1 MKKRPLIGVTFDVRG
16 PGGYSQYPWYVLRE
30 NYCLAV
36 ANAGGIPF
44 PLIHDLNLVEDY
56 LSLIDGLLIT
66 GGEHDVDPA
75 LYGVQERHP
84 TVLVKPQRTN
94 FEMAITRAALEKNM
108 PVLGICGGQQ
118 LINVA
123 LGGTLIQHI
132 PDEHLESLDHNQG
145 DIRHEPCHPVKILK
159 NTMLDQ
165 IIGKEDLAVNSIHHQ
180 AVKDLGQGVAAN
192 AIASDGIIEGIEAT
206 KYKFCL
212 GIQWHP
218 EFNVSTQDASVF
230 KAFIEATR
238 G

>member
-1 MKKRPLIGVTFDVRG
+1 MTKKPLIGVTFDVRG
-16 PGGYSQYPWYVLRE
+16 PGGYSEYPWYALRE

-44 PLIHDLNLVEDY
+44 PLIHDLNLVEDF

-84 TVLVKPQRTN
+84 TVMIKPQRTN
-94 FEMAITRAALEKNM
+94 FEMKITRAALERNM

-132 PDEHLESLDHNQG
+132 PDEHLESLDHHKG
-145 DIRHEPCHPVKILK
+145 DIRHEPCHTVKIFKDTL
-159 NTMLDQ
+159 LHH
-165 IIGKEDLAVNSIHHQ
+165 IIEKEGLSVNSIHHQ
-180 AVKDLGQGVAAN
+180 AVKDLGQGVIVN
-192 AIASDGIIEGIEAT
+192 ATAPDGIIEGIEAP

-212 GIQWHP
+212 GVQWHP
-218 EFNVSTQDASVF
+218 EFNVTPQEATIF
-230 KAFIEATR
+230 KAFIEAAH